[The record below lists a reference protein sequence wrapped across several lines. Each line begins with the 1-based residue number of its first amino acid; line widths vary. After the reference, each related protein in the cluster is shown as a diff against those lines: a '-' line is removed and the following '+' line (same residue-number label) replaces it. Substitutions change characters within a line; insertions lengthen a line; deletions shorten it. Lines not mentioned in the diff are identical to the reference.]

1 MKQKVTVILALIMCI
16 TILIAPNV
24 QARTLT
30 SNETGNHGGYDYEYW
45 KDSGNGTMVLKDGG
59 TFSCQWSNINNI
71 LFRKGRK
78 YDETKTHQQLGNIV
92 VEYGADFRPNGN
104 SYLCVYGWT
113 VDPLVEYYIIE
124 SWGDWR
130 PPGAQSKGK
139 ITVDGGTY
147 DVYETTRVN
156 QPSIKGTATFQQ
168 YWSVRTSKKTSGTI
182 SVSQHFRAWENMGM
196 KMGKMYE
203 IATTVEGYQSS
214 GSADVYKNDI
224 KVGGSIPNDPVD
236 PVDPGDPGGS
246 TMPENN
252 GPNSRDAFS
261 TIEAEEYNAYS
272 SSTMEIIGT
281 GSGEGIGYI
290 ENGDSLTFK
299 KVNFGSGATKFTAN
313 VASDVE
319 NPTTIDIRLGSSTGT
334 RIGTLEVGSTGG
346 WNDYTELSTNISSVT
361 GENDIV
367 LVFSGAVN
375 IDWFTFTKG
384 SGGTNPT
391 PPPTHNPN
399 VKYGDVNDDGVV
411 NSMDA
416 SLLSRY
422 VLEIIDSLPNIDVAD
437 LNGDKTI
444 NSMDSTLLSRYIL
457 EVIDKFPVEDM
468 EPTPTQTPGP
478 TNPPLTGTALKDY
491 GAANGKI
498 IGSCVNSQWFY
509 NQTNST
515 YEEILKREFAMVVA
529 ENEMKFDALQPSQ
542 NNFNFSNGD
551 KLVSFAQRNNM
562 ELRGH
567 TLLWHN
573 QLPGWVHNGNWNK
586 DSLTAVINN
595 HINTVLTH
603 YKGKI
608 KEWDVVNEAVDDSG
622 HSLRSSVFS
631 RVLGQDFIDIAFRT
645 ARKADPDALL
655 YYNDY
660 NIEDMGAK
668 SNYTYNMIKG
678 MLERGVPIDGV
689 GFQCHFINGM
699 SASQL
704 ADIERNVK
712 RYADLGLLVSFTE
725 IDIRIPSS
733 QNQNQAFQVQAEN
746 YKALMEICLRNPN
759 VTTFVFWGFTDQYS
773 WVPGVFPGTDNPL
786 IFDKSYNPKP
796 AYNAIKDALKEALEK

>member
-1 MKQKVTVILALIMCI
+1 MKQKITVLLALILCFSV
-16 TILIAPNV
+16 LIVPNV

-203 IATTVEGYQSS
+203 VATTVEGYQSS

-299 KVNFGSGATKFTAN
+299 NVNFGSGATKFTAN

-391 PPPTHNPN
+391 TPPTHNPN

-422 VLEIIDSLPNIDVAD
+422 VLEIIDSLPNIDAAD

-468 EPTPTQTPGP
+468 IPVPTQTPTKTPEPTIKPNSKLVALTFDDGP
-478 TNPPLTGTALKDY
+478 DNQLTARVL
-491 GAANGKI
+491 
-498 IGSCVNSQWFY
+498 
-509 NQTNST
+509 
-515 YEEILKREFAMVVA
+515 
-529 ENEMKFDALQPSQ
+529 
-542 NNFNFSNGD
+542 D
-551 KLVSFAQRNNM
+551 KLDLYDVPATFFMIGQKI
-562 ELRGH
+562 
-567 TLLWHN
+567 
-573 QLPGWVHNGNWNK
+573 NG
-586 DSLTAVINN
+586 STASIV
-595 HINTVLTH
+595 
-603 YKGKI
+603 KR
-608 KEWDVVNEAVDDSG
+608 VVDSG
-622 HSLRSSVFS
+622 HEIGNHSWGYDSLNNKSANEIRKSVEDTNAAIMQYAGVKPNFFRPPNLATS
-631 RVLGQDFIDIAFRT
+631 NTMFQNIDLVFAGGIT
-645 ARKADPDALL
+645 ANDWDQSTSAQQRASMILNSVRDGSIILLHDVQPLPHPTAEALDIIIPEL
-655 YYNDY
+655 KRQGYEFVTLTDLF
-660 NIEDMGAK
+660 K
-668 SNYTYNMIKG
+668 LK
-678 MLERGVPIDGV
+678 GVPI
-689 GFQCHFINGM
+689 
-699 SASQL
+699 
-704 ADIERNVK
+704 
-712 RYADLGLLVSFTE
+712 T
-725 IDIRIPSS
+725 PSNKMYTS
-733 QNQNQAFQVQAEN
+733 
-746 YKALMEICLRNPN
+746 
-759 VTTFVFWGFTDQYS
+759 
-773 WVPGVFPGTDNPL
+773 VP
-786 IFDKSYNPKP
+786 
-796 AYNAIKDALKEALEK
+796 

>member
-1 MKQKVTVILALIMCI
+1 MKQKVTLILALIMCI
-16 TILIAPNV
+16 TLLAAPNV
-24 QARTLT
+24 QARTVT
-30 SNETGNHGGYDYEYW
+30 SNEIGTHGGYDFEFW
-45 KDSGNGTMVLKDGG
+45 VDSGSGSMTLKDGG
-59 TFSCQWSNINNI
+59 AFSCQWSNINNI

-78 YDETKTHQQLGNIV
+78 FDQTKTHQQLGNIV
-92 VEYGADFRPNGN
+92 VEYAADYRPNGN
-104 SYLCVYGWT
+104 SYLCIYGWT

-124 SWGDWR
+124 SWGNWR
-130 PPGAQSKGK
+130 PPGAQSKGM

-147 DVYETTRVN
+147 DIYETTRVN
-156 QPSIKGTATFQQ
+156 QPSIIGTATFQQ
-168 YWSVRTSKKTSGTI
+168 YWSVRTSKKTSGTV
-182 SVSQHFRAWENMGM
+182 SVSQHFRAWESMGM

-203 IATTVEGYQSS
+203 VATTVEGYQSS
-214 GSADVYKNDI
+214 GSADVYKNVI
-224 KVGGSIPNDPVD
+224 TIGGSIPNDPID
-236 PVDPGDPGGS
+236 PVEPGGPGGS

-261 TIEAEEYNAYS
+261 IIEAEEYNAYS
-272 SSTMEIIGT
+272 SSSMEIIGT

-290 ENGDSLTFK
+290 ESGNTLTFK
-299 KVNFGSGATKFTAN
+299 NINFGSGASKFTAN

-319 NPTTIDIRLGSSTGT
+319 NPTTIDIRIGSSTGT
-334 RIGTLEVGSTGG
+334 RIGSLQVGSTGG
-346 WNDYTELSTNISSVT
+346 WNDYTELSTNITSVT
-361 GENDIV
+361 GVNDVV
-367 LVFSGAVN
+367 LVFSGPVN

-384 SGGTNPT
+384 SGSDPVPT
-391 PPPTHNPN
+391 VGPGP
-399 VKYGDVNDDGVV
+399 VIKFGDLNGDGIID
-411 NSMDA
+411 SMDA
-416 SLLSRY
+416 ALLNRY
-422 VLEIIDSLPNIDVAD
+422 VMEISTSIPKIDAAD
-437 LNGDKTI
+437 LNGDGLI
-444 NSMDSTLLSRYIL
+444 NSMDATLLNRYIL
-457 EVIDKFPVEDM
+457 EVIDKFPAEDKLPPPQ
-468 EPTPTQTPGP
+468 PTPS
-478 TNPPLTGTALKDY
+478 NPPLTGTALKDY
-491 GAANGKI
+491 GAANGKV

-509 NQTNST
+509 NQTSPI

-542 NNFNFSNGD
+542 NNFNFANGD
-551 KLVSFAQRNNM
+551 RLVSFAQRNNM
-562 ELRGH
+562 EVRGH

-573 QLPGWVHNGNWNK
+573 QLPRWVQNGNWTR

-622 HSLRSSVFS
+622 NSLRNSVFT
-631 RVLGQDFIDIAFRT
+631 RVIGPDFIDIAFHA

-655 YYNDY
+655 FYNDY
-660 NIEDMGAK
+660 NIEDLGAK

-678 MLERGVPIDGV
+678 MVERGVPIDGV

-699 SASQL
+699 SAQQL

-733 QNQNQAFQVQAEN
+733 QNQNQAFQVQADN
-746 YKALMEICLRNPN
+746 YKSLMEICLRNPN
-759 VTTFVFWGFTDQYS
+759 VKTFVFWGFTDQYS

-786 IFDKSYNPKP
+786 IFDRNYNPKP
-796 AYNAIKDALKEALEK
+796 AYNAIIDALKEALER

>member
-1 MKQKVTVILALIMCI
+1 MKRKMTVLLAIIMCI
-16 TILIAPNV
+16 TVLIAPNV

-203 IATTVEGYQSS
+203 VATTVEGYQSS

-299 KVNFGSGATKFTAN
+299 NVNFGSGATKFTAN

-391 PPPTHNPN
+391 TPPTHNPN

-422 VLEIIDSLPNIDVAD
+422 VLEIIDSLPNIDAAD

-468 EPTPTQTPGP
+468 VPVPTQTPEPTEKPVPKEVKIMPLGDSITDGFNVPGGYRIKLWNNIVSNGYKVDFVGSQTNGP
-478 TNPPLTGTALKDY
+478 AELPDKDHEGYSGWRTGQISERINGWMDAAKPDIVLLHIGTNDVTAGNTSPNELGALIDKICAKLPPGGKLYVAQIIPLSFRDVRPLNQYLVSVVNSKASAGLPVYLVDMYSPLTL
-491 GAANGKI
+491 
-498 IGSCVNSQWFY
+498 
-509 NQTNST
+509 
-515 YEEILKREFAMVVA
+515 
-529 ENEMKFDALQPSQ
+529 
-542 NNFNFSNGD
+542 
-551 KLVSFAQRNNM
+551 
-562 ELRGH
+562 
-567 TLLWHN
+567 
-573 QLPGWVHNGNWNK
+573 
-586 DSLTAVINN
+586 
-595 HINTVLTH
+595 
-603 YKGKI
+603 
-608 KEWDVVNEAVDDSG
+608 
-622 HSLRSSVFS
+622 
-631 RVLGQDFIDIAFRT
+631 
-645 ARKADPDALL
+645 
-655 YYNDY
+655 ND
-660 NIEDMGAK
+660 
-668 SNYTYNMIKG
+668 
-678 MLERGVPIDGV
+678 
-689 GFQCHFINGM
+689 
-699 SASQL
+699 L
-704 ADIERNVK
+704 ADGIHPSRTGYNK
-712 RYADLGLLVSFTE
+712 MADVWFE
-725 IDIRIPSS
+725 AIRDDLS
-733 QNQNQAFQVQAEN
+733 
-746 YKALMEICLRNPN
+746 K
-759 VTTFVFWGFTDQYS
+759 
-773 WVPGVFPGTDNPL
+773 
-786 IFDKSYNPKP
+786 
-796 AYNAIKDALKEALEK
+796 